1 MHYVYGLFA
10 PSLIMEQAIASLEE
24 EGFGGDRLVLVVLE
38 PVKPGGQRLLDTMHG
53 TDGASLVDG
62 MALAATVGM
71 VFGVI
76 YGSVTYI
83 GPVAMGLIGFV
94 AGGWAGFLLDRAVR
108 KKTSPQKAFLEG
120 EIIVA
125 VRCAGDKEASR
136 VESIMK
142 ECRAVALGRGP
153 ELNME

>member
-10 PSLIMEQAIASLEE
+10 PSFIVEQAIASLEE
-24 EGFGGDRLVLVVLE
+24 EGFGGDRLMVVVLE
-38 PVKPGGQRLLDTMHG
+38 RVKPGGQRLLDTVYN

-62 MALAATVGM
+62 VALAAAVGM
-71 VFGVI
+71 IFGVI

-94 AGGWAGFLLDRAVR
+94 AGGWAGLLIDRAIR

-125 VRCAGDKEASR
+125 VQCAGDKEAAR

-142 ECRAVALGRGP
+142 EYRAVALGRGP
-153 ELNME
+153 EIKME